1 MTITK
6 GRIERTGRVV
16 FHDAELAVWED
27 GISDARH
34 SGGWEGEKKW
44 VREFKR
50 DVFLRIVQLL
60 NRMGWT
66 CVVPAEMVKQ
76 YSRSFAESH
85 RYCRKGD
92 LQAEL
97 AVSGRKIDFEM
108 WQDVQNGENRN
119 GGKYDFDKEERMT
132 YLQRLEMERT
142 RRRIR
147 DYLCNVFT
155 GYAFEAEREP
165 KMGLLGITA
174 LEAAANSRRTSGHY
188 IAELD
193 HARIYPG
200 SRNDQAAD
208 GGTIV
213 HGSKVWAIDY
223 SGRIVT
229 GTAFYSLNNNWHI
242 VMGKYGL
249 LCMHTGRIFTIQPE
263 NLRIKRNSD
272 QRRKRLEHEL
282 AKAVE
287 TMNFERAAVLRDI
300 AFPGKPQ
307 LFNVWHDEHHLY
319 HCAGFCG
326 YTSEQAKAGQF
337 TADEVR
343 GWTAP
348 PNKVIA
354 ISSMALAA

>member
-6 GRIERTGRVV
+6 GRIDRTGCVM
-16 FHDAELAVWED
+16 FHDAKIAIWED
-27 GISDARH
+27 GISGARAI
-34 SGGWEGEKKW
+34 GGWEGEKKW
-44 VREFKR
+44 TREFKR

-60 NRMGWT
+60 NRLGWT
-66 CVVPAEMVKQ
+66 CVVPVELVKQ
-76 YSRSFAESH
+76 YGRSFAESY

-92 LQAEL
+92 LQGEL
-97 AVSGRKIDFEM
+97 SISGRCVNFEM

-119 GGKYDFDKEERMT
+119 GGKYDFEKEKCMT

-155 GYAFEAEREP
+155 GYEFEAPREP

-188 IAELD
+188 VAELD

-208 GGTIV
+208 GGTIA

-223 SGRIVT
+223 RGRIVT
-229 GTAFYSLNNNWHI
+229 GMAFYSLNNNWHI
-242 VMGKYGL
+242 VTGKYGL
-249 LCMHTGRIFTIQPE
+249 LCTHTGRIFTIQPD

-272 QRRKRLEHEL
+272 QRRERLEHEL

-300 AFPGKPQ
+300 AFPGNPQ
-307 LFNVWHDEHHLY
+307 LFNVWHDEHKLY

-326 YTSEQAKAGQF
+326 YTSQQAKAGKF

-343 GWTAP
+343 SWNTAP
-348 PNKVIA
+348 NQVIP
-354 ISSMALAA
+354 ISSMAIAA